1 MAGESIDDILVKH
14 YPVLYHMTSPD
25 AWETIQRLGLLSTSR
40 LLDLF
45 EVHGPER
52 AAIEE
57 ARRPESVRLEHPM
70 HGSVVI
76 RDNKPL
82 SIVRLEKCLVD
93 MTVPEYLKMLN
104 SRVFFW
110 LHPSRLQG
118 LRDARAYRE
127 QEQLILQFDTRRI
140 LEQYRD
146 HISLSVINSGATV
159 HTPPPRGSFTFQRL
173 DDFDYEASY
182 RKRGQA
188 KAIAELVIE
197 GGVTTAFNM
206 ILGSSSH
213 CVGHRGL

>member
-1 MAGESIDDILVKH
+1 MAGETIDEILVKH

-25 AWETIQRLGLLSTSR
+25 AWETIQRLGLLSTSS

-45 EVHGPER
+45 EVHGEAR

-57 ARRPESVRLEHPM
+57 RRRPESVRLDHPV

-93 MTVPEYLKMLN
+93 MSVPEYLKMLN

-110 LHPSRLQG
+110 VHPSRLRD
-118 LRDARAYRE
+118 LRNARAYRDHE
-127 QEQLILQFDTRRI
+127 QMILQFDTRSI
-140 LEQYRD
+140 LEHYRD
-146 HISLSVINSGATV
+146 RISLSVINSGATV

-182 RKRGQA
+182 RKRGRA
-188 KAIAELVIE
+188 RAIAELAVA
-197 GGVTTAFNM
+197 G
-206 ILGSSSH
+206 
-213 CVGHRGL
+213 